1 MEELKVNIS
10 EEKELKVSVT
20 DEEELKINV
29 NSIDYIPGY
38 KEAEEERRKNE
49 AERQAYYEQVKSDIA
64 NGLFNI
70 SGGSTDY
77 NELSNKP
84 SIEGKELKG
93 DVTLEE
99 LNIQPKGDYLTEE
112 QDPTVPDHV
121 KQITEENITKWN
133 NGISSEDLTDYA
145 TKTYVDEAISENITT
160 ALEGSY

>member
-77 NELSNKP
+77 NELDNKP
-84 SIEGKELKG
+84 SINGVELKG
-93 DVTLEE
+93 NKTLEE
-99 LNIQPKGDYLTEE
+99 LGIDLTNFYTKEEVDDKIPSLENYALKSEIPDVSSFQTEE
-112 QDPTVPDHV
+112 EV
-121 KQITEENITKWN
+121 NAL
-133 NGISSEDLTDYA
+133 IS
-145 TKTYVDEAISENITT
+145 EAIGGIEN
-160 ALEGSY
+160 GSY